1 MEFLIK
7 NIIQRMDALISKPNE
22 VFSYDIKSFCE
33 DNDKDKEI
41 SKEKKQKDK
50 DDKLITINC
59 SFKDH
64 ANIEA
69 ISYCLKCKVYM
80 CDKCI
85 KYHDGFFE
93 NHPINNLEESADQNF
108 TGFCQEENHNMKLE
122 YFCKT
127 HNKLCCG
134 LCLSKIKGNGNGQH
148 NDCDICFIKDIK
160 EEKRSKLK
168 DNIKELEELSKE
180 IGDSIDNL
188 KKIFEKANES
198 KENIKL
204 EIKKIFE
211 RIRNELNDR
220 VNILLSEVDK
230 YFDNNYCTD
239 IIKKNEEI
247 KSSIE
252 KRKKI
257 DYNEWDNDNKLN
269 RIINDCVII
278 ENNLKDIKIIKPKI
292 NELNLNNKINFK
304 FNADVDNFIDKIKT
318 FGYLSSFDSLIL
330 KNQSDI
336 NIFNELIDNNK
347 ITNNMSLLYRSS
359 RDGFDYLNI
368 VNKINNKSNLLF
380 LYLTGSDRIF
390 GAFIETKLEDIDLNG
405 SKKYYKDENAF
416 VFSLNNN
423 KIYKILVPQN
433 AIAFDNTNYI
443 LIGNNENNNGFY
455 FKQNIVY
462 DECLINEEKIY
473 DFSKNSELT
482 EDFGRLLELEIF
494 EVNLN

>member
-22 VFSYDIKSFCE
+22 VFSYDIKSFCL
-33 DNDKDKEI
+33 DNKEDKEV
-41 SKEKKQKDK
+41 SEEKKQKDK

-69 ISYCLKCKVYM
+69 INYCLKCKVYM

-168 DNIKELEELSKE
+168 DNIKEFEELSKE

-188 KKIFEKANES
+188 KKIFEK
-198 KENIKL
+198 
-204 EIKKIFE
+204 
-211 RIRNELNDR
+211 IRNELNDR
-220 VNILLSEVDK
+220 EDILLSEVDK

-347 ITNNMSLLYRSS
+347 ITNNMKLLYRSS
-359 RDGFDYLNI
+359 RDGFNFQSI

-390 GAFIETKLEDIDLNG
+390 GAFIETKLEDIDSNG

-416 VFSLNNN
+416 SFSLNNN

-433 AIAFDNTNYI
+433 AINIHRNYYI
-443 LIGNNENNNGFY
+443 LIGNNGNGNGFY
-455 FKQNIVY
+455 YYRDIIQDNL
-462 DECLINEEKIY
+462 LINVTKIY
-473 DFSKNSELT
+473 DFTKNSELT
-482 EDFGRLLELEIF
+482 EGLNKLTELEIF
-494 EVNLN
+494 ETNPN

>member
-22 VFSYDIKSFCE
+22 VFSYDIKSFCS
-33 DNDKDKEI
+33 DNDKYKEI
-41 SKEKKQKDK
+41 SKEKKQK

-134 LCLSKIKGNGNGQH
+134 LCLSKIKGNGKGQH
-148 NDCDICFIKDIK
+148 SDCDICFIKDIK

-188 KKIFEKANES
+188 KKIFEKANKS

-211 RIRNELNDR
+211 TLKSEINDR
-220 VNILLSEVDK
+220 ENILLSEVDK
-230 YFDNNYCTD
+230 YFENNYCFD
-239 IIKKNEEI
+239 IIKKM
-247 KSSIE
+247 
-252 KRKKI
+252 R
-257 DYNEWDNDNKLN
+257 
-269 RIINDCVII
+269 
-278 ENNLKDIKIIKPKI
+278 
-292 NELNLNNKINFK
+292 
-304 FNADVDNFIDKIKT
+304 
-318 FGYLSSFDSLIL
+318 
-330 KNQSDI
+330 
-336 NIFNELIDNNK
+336 
-347 ITNNMSLLYRSS
+347 
-359 RDGFDYLNI
+359 
-368 VNKINNKSNLLF
+368 KSNLQL
-380 LYLTGSDRIF
+380 
-390 GAFIETKLEDIDLNG
+390 
-405 SKKYYKDENAF
+405 KK
-416 VFSLNNN
+416 
-423 KIYKILVPQN
+423 
-433 AIAFDNTNYI
+433 
-443 LIGNNENNNGFY
+443 
-455 FKQNIVY
+455 
-462 DECLINEEKIY
+462 EK
-473 DFSKNSELT
+473 K
-482 EDFGRLLELEIF
+482 
-494 EVNLN
+494 